1 MQDIQTVAAIS
12 LVEGTLIKV
21 LRRNAG
27 RGRGCCEHDL
37 RKHVERIKMVAR
49 GDPAGRRRGERETAA
64 CVACARVMR
73 CREEYKRGGGGGG
86 RGRMGGREE

>member
-27 RGRGCCEHDL
+27 RGRGWCEHDL
-37 RKHVERIKMVAR
+37 RKHVERIKTVTR
-49 GDPAGRRRGERETAA
+49 GDQAGRHRGERETAA
-64 CVACARVMR
+64 CVACARVR
-73 CREEYKRGGGGGG
+73 CREECKRGGGGGG
-86 RGRMGGREE
+86 RGRIGGREE